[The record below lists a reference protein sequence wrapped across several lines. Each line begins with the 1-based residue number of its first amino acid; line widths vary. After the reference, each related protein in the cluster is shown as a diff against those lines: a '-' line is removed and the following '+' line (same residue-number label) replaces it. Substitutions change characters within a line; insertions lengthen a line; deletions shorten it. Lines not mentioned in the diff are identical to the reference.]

1 MVRERFI
8 RVPKDKRAMK
18 DYDYG
23 VQKKEQMEEMI
34 LSETQYKTLD
44 NIGVFDEINEKCGII
59 IDDYEEEVLELDKI
73 PIALEVVN
81 QLINNNE
88 NNELIRLK
96 RILNLAIKYKTL
108 VGFDF

>member
-96 RILNLAIKYKTL
+96 RIGKT
-108 VGFDF
+108 

>member
-1 MVRERFI
+1 MVRQRFI
-8 RVPKDKRAMK
+8 RVPKDEKAMK

-23 VQKKEQMEEMI
+23 VQKKEQMEEII
-34 LSETQYKTLD
+34 LSEAQYKILD
-44 NIGVFDEINEKCGII
+44 DTGVFDKINEKCGII

-73 PIALEVVN
+73 PIALEIVN

-88 NNELIRLK
+88 NKELIKLK
-96 RILNLAIKYKTL
+96 RILSLAITYKTI